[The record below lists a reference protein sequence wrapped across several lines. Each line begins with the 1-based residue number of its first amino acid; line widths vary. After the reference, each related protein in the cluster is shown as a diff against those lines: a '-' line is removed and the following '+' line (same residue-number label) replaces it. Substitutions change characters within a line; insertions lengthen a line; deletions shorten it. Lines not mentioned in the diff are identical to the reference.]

1 MEAVL
6 ELCGFLVALLPVLGS
21 AAGERWR
28 TERSRLL
35 LHLLCLCQLCL
46 TAGGDCRPVVALMQ
60 QLLPSCQ
67 QVGDVCVSSASLCP
81 FTNTGF
87 WGKIQSLMRFNV
99 FGCLIGAAIGGTVDG
114 RHSAV
119 AQSTCF
125 SAQPSAK
132 SGSVLL
138 IVTLKSLI
146 HSSKIQHLFFYQMSA
161 TEVANCAEH

>member
-6 ELCGFLVALLPVLGS
+6 ELCGFLAALLPVLGS

-46 TAGGDCRPVVALMQ
+46 TAGGDCRPVVGFMQ

-67 QVGDVCVSSASLCP
+67 QVGDIGFSSATLCP
-81 FTNTGF
+81 FMNASF
-87 WGKIQSLMRFNV
+87 WRKIRSLMRFHV
-99 FGCLIGAAIGGTVDG
+99 FGCLTGAAFGGTVDG
-114 RHSAV
+114 HRSAV

-125 SAQPSAK
+125 SAQQSAE
-132 SGSVLL
+132 SGSVMF
-138 IVTLKSLI
+138 IVTLN
-146 HSSKIQHLFFYQMSA
+146 H
-161 TEVANCAEH
+161 